1 MNSGDPS
8 ALLKIA
14 RDRLHPSLT
23 DPNFLVL
30 NARRKIFA
38 NWINTFPASKM
49 TILDV
54 GGRYQPYRPLF
65 ESRISKYLAL
75 DILQTNLVDVVGSG
89 EALPFANNS
98 FDLVIATQVFEYFS
112 SPRLAADQI
121 HTVLK
126 PGGMLLMS
134 VAAFAPRFSD
144 DDRWRFTPAGI
155 RTVLG
160 SFGKVE
166 IIPEVSSLGGFIR
179 SVNVGLNIF
188 VRYDFL
194 RSLLSATVRPL
205 ANLIGLGFERI
216 NGTKNDQFTP
226 NYSVLAIK

>member
-1 MNSGDPS
+1 
-8 ALLKIA
+8 
-14 RDRLHPSLT
+14 
-23 DPNFLVL
+23 
-30 NARRKIFA
+30 
-38 NWINTFPASKM
+38 M

-121 HTVLK
+121 YTVLK